1 MEHALAALAG
11 EHHRRARRRPQGAP
25 GGAVGRAGQVVR
37 ERGLPRLL
45 RRQRRHRAAQPAR
58 PPGAPGGRRPPDGA
72 AASAGAARQ
81 ARGRGRPRGPGD
93 PAPPAGRGCH
103 RALPGRRPAGRRRR
117 GPYPGGHR
125 GVGGLRVA
133 LGQPGYRPSP
143 RDGPMRVCIS
153 AEGRIGLFGIGCC
166 SSLRRSEFEDVDMPY
181 QDARSMLK
189 VRLYPESMLQGHVDE
204 APVVAR
210 HLAPGLLAVVAR
222 DLPETV
228 EAVPREHAAAWGIP
242 DDELFRLG
250 YANVADQDQPQVQT
264 RRLDPG
270 FELTTLSGESFF
282 TTTNALW
289 PDRYLQVFSATGALV
304 GVPHRHTVLLH
315 PTRDSSALY
324 AINLLL
330 VSLERMFR
338 Q

>member
-1 MEHALAALAG
+1 M
-11 EHHRRARRRPQGAP
+11 
-25 GGAVGRAGQVVR
+25 
-37 ERGLPRLL
+37 
-45 RRQRRHRAAQPAR
+45 
-58 PPGAPGGRRPPDGA
+58 
-72 AASAGAARQ
+72 
-81 ARGRGRPRGPGD
+81 
-93 PAPPAGRGCH
+93 
-103 RALPGRRPAGRRRR
+103 
-117 GPYPGGHR
+117 
-125 GVGGLRVA
+125 
-133 LGQPGYRPSP
+133 
-143 RDGPMRVCIS
+143 
-153 AEGRIGLFGIGCC
+153 GLFGIGCV
-166 SSLRRSEFEDVDMPY
+166 SSRRRNEFEVVDMPY

-189 VRLYPESMLQGHVDE
+189 IRLYPESMLQGHVDE

-270 FELTTLSGESFF
+270 FELTTLSSDSFF

-304 GVPHRHTVLLH
+304 GVPHRHSVLVH
-315 PTRDSSALY
+315 SIRDFSALY
-324 AINLLL
+324 AINLML
-330 VSLERMFR
+330 VSLDRMFR
-338 Q
+338 QGPGSLSPSLYWWRPGSFTLLPGDVVEGQVRFSPPSEFVQVLNRLANRGPAPAPAPQRPAGPPPGYPGARPTAMPGPAWRQQGEATYGRF